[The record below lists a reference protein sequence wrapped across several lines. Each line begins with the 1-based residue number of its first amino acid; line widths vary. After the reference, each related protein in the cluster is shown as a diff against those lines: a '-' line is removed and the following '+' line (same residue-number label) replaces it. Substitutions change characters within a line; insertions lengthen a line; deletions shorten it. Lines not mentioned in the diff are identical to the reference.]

1 MAFSSLFKKTLAAE
15 HPVLLCG
22 LNNDDKLLLWQ
33 HWQRSYGAGKG
44 TSLGNPRAALLEI
57 PGTDKIKLHHVD
69 SDGVDARM
77 LVRAPPDMAELT
89 CRTVAT
95 SSMQGHLQLT
105 GGQGSLLFVHN
116 LHQDNVE
123 DSVLCLHNH
132 ISLLYEHGGRGVWVM
147 IYDPSVDPTPA
158 RAESDQQ
165 ARALVYRFEFEISK
179 CRHDF
184 NWRVITGPNHVY
196 FSVPGSEVAE
206 GLRTLATDLRGS
218 PPCDPRAWEEGP
230 FSTDAGNHGIVFPN
244 LEARTAKRDFCLR
257 CEKPQDWWQRFLT
270 GQIPSWT
277 HSDYL
282 RAIFLTIL
290 QEENRDRGLLEVA
303 TDFANKMNSFKQRP
317 VPFPQRP
324 ESR

>member
-1 MAFSSLFKKTLAAE
+1 
-15 HPVLLCG
+15 
-22 LNNDDKLLLWQ
+22 
-33 HWQRSYGAGKG
+33 
-44 TSLGNPRAALLEI
+44 
-57 PGTDKIKLHHVD
+57 
-69 SDGVDARM
+69 
-77 LVRAPPDMAELT
+77 
-89 CRTVAT
+89 
-95 SSMQGHLQLT
+95 MQGHLQLT

-147 IYDPSVDPTPA
+147 IYDPSVDPSPGQA
-158 RAESDQQ
+158 DNNQL
-165 ARALVYRFEFEISK
+165 ARALVSRFEFEISK

-184 NWRVITGPNHVY
+184 NWSVITEKNHVF
-196 FSVPGSEVAE
+196 FSVPSSEVVE
-206 GLRTLATDLRGS
+206 GLRTLANDLRSS
-218 PPCDPRAWEEGP
+218 PPCDPHAWEDRL
-230 FSTDAGNHGIVFPN
+230 FSTEIGSHGIGFPN
-244 LEARTAKRDFCLR
+244 TKARAAKRDFCLR

-290 QEENRDRGLLEVA
+290 QDENRERGVLEVA

-317 VPFPQRP
+317 VAFPQRP
-324 ESR
+324 ESRYDRPCPDSDMSLALANWR